1 MNCTTRIK
9 FLYSY
14 GGKIIPGSSET
25 MLRYIGGYTRVL
37 TVDRCVKFSELM
49 VKFGESC
56 GSSVRLKCKLPSE
69 DLDILVSIKSDED
82 LRNVIE
88 EYDRVSPEAK
98 IRAVLFPTELTKKV
112 SPPTSPMSC
121 FDFPA
126 APKPSRKTT
135 PISAFHCTAP
145 SCAAVHHFYS
155 PAVGYPIASEI

>member
-1 MNCTTRIK
+1 MNCTTSIK

-37 TVDRCVKFSELM
+37 TVDCCVKFSELM

-69 DLDILVSIKSDED
+69 DLDILVSIESDED

-88 EYDRVSPEAK
+88 EYDRVSPEVK
-98 IRAVLFPTELTKKV
+98 IRAVLFPTESTKKV

-126 APKPSRKTT
+126 APKPRRKTT
-135 PISAFHCTAP
+135 PISAFHRAAP
-145 SCAAVHHFYS
+145 PCAAVHHFSS